1 MISHL
6 WKTAAVLI
14 SRTKWNNA
22 FIFPLNKWKHDSSG
36 NTIKQNP
43 CPYIKLQVIEEI
55 TFSSAFDLKISQFL
69 MPQIKKKTNVQR
81 NIGLIESIGHSFQY
95 RKWRTITHQQH
106 CMQLIFVVETFPGEQ
121 KSSTTVQFF
130 NYRGWNAAQDGY
142 VFSADR
148 LFTFMGLRKFY
159 LLDMLHKQTRENGR
173 WYYLRL
179 RLGTISGL
187 PFLIIATNSS

>member
-1 MISHL
+1 MMPMSSLIVKINFFFNFLFFKQCDKPFRGKRNLGGKWPMISHL

-81 NIGLIESIGHSFQY
+81 NIGLIEEY
-95 RKWRTITHQQH
+95 R
-106 CMQLIFVVETFPGEQ
+106 P
-121 KSSTTVQFF
+121 
-130 NYRGWNAAQDGY
+130 
-142 VFSADR
+142 
-148 LFTFMGLRKFY
+148 
-159 LLDMLHKQTRENGR
+159 
-173 WYYLRL
+173 
-179 RLGTISGL
+179 
-187 PFLIIATNSS
+187 